1 MDIRELGRL
10 DLNLLV
16 ALEAM
21 LEERSVSRAAERLY
35 VTQSAMSKTL
45 GRLRELFDDP
55 LFVRQGGS
63 MVPTPRAQRLA
74 EDLPQVLAAVQAM
87 LQPAVFDPAGFE
99 GEMHLLVQGHMG
111 SWFLPA
117 LIKRL
122 HETAPG
128 LKLTVARSGPDY
140 MTELATGGLDFVLQV
155 ERNAYPPDTLLT
167 TLGFANTGLL
177 VRNGHPLANQSITI
191 PEITEYPIVM
201 LSGTALEEVEWVT
214 GDRDLIVEF
223 QNAISPSFVTDDIHL
238 ALQVIRESDFIFPA
252 PPLFL
257 EQFNLARKITTLQ
270 LSGDPPGV
278 KFVVVRHPRVKKSP
292 PHEFLFQQM
301 LGVAEEFRAQ
311 YDLPPLAELR
321 RRRNL
326 DY

>member
-16 ALEAM
+16 ALEAL
-21 LEERSVSRAAERLY
+21 LEERSVSRAAERLF

-45 GRLRELFDDP
+45 GRLRELFEDP
-55 LFVRQGGS
+55 LFVRRGGA
-63 MVPTPRAQRLA
+63 MVPTPRAERLA
-74 EDLPQVLAAVQAM
+74 QDLPQVLQAVQAM
-87 LQPAVFDPAGFE
+87 LQPADFNPAAYE
-99 GEMHLLVQGHMG
+99 GEMRLQVQGHMG

-117 LIKRL
+117 LVQRL
-122 HETAPG
+122 HEAAPG
-128 LKLTVARSGPDY
+128 LKLTVVRTGPDD
-140 MTELATGGLDFVLQV
+140 MTELAVGGLDFALQV

-177 VRNGHPLANQSITI
+177 VRKGHPLAKARPTI
-191 PEITEYPIVM
+191 EELAAYPVVM
-201 LSGTALEEVEWVT
+201 LSGTVLEEVEWVT

-223 QNAISPSFVTDDIHL
+223 ESAITPSFTTDDIHV

-257 EQFNLARKITTLQ
+257 EQFNLARNITTLE
-270 LSGDPPGV
+270 LPGEPPGV
-278 KFVVVRHPRVKKSP
+278 KFVVVRHRRVEKSP
-292 PHEFLFQQM
+292 PHLFLFQQI
-301 LGVAEEFRAQ
+301 LDVAEAFRAR
-311 YDLPPLAELR
+311 YKLPPLAELR